1 MTLKRILGALALL
14 LTPAIAFAHPGHGD
28 NGLIAGISHPI
39 GGLDHLLA
47 MLAVG
52 LWAAQQKGA
61 ARWAL
66 PCTFVG
72 TMLFGGLLGFEGL
85 NLPALESGIAASVL
99 ALGLAVALAVR
110 PPLSMAVTAT
120 ALFALFHGV
129 AHGLELPD
137 MSSPWAYAAG
147 FVAATAALHAV
158 GYAVVRVLPQ
168 AAARWFGWRAR
179 LRRRLGS
186 GCWRVDSLAPVMA
199 SSRASH
205 APTGF
210 VLSAILW
217 ERGLLAKRA

>member
-1 MTLKRILGALALL
+1 MTLKRILGALVLL
-14 LTPAIAFAHPGHGD
+14 LAPAIAFAHPGHGD

-52 LWAAQQKGA
+52 LWAAQQQGA

-72 TMLFGGLLGFEGL
+72 TLLLGGLLGFEGL
-85 NLPALESGIAASVL
+85 QLPALEGGIAASVL

-110 PPLSMAVTAT
+110 PPLSLAVVAT

-137 MSSPWAYAAG
+137 MTSPWAYAAG
-147 FVAATAALHAV
+147 FVAATAALHAA
-158 GYAVVRVLPQ
+158 GYGVVRVLPQ
-168 AAARWFGWRAR
+168 AAAPLIRVAGAVSAVTGGW
-179 LRRRLGS
+179 
-186 GCWRVDSLAPVMA
+186 
-199 SSRASH
+199 
-205 APTGF
+205 
-210 VLSAILW
+210 
-217 ERGLLAKRA
+217 LLAG

>member
-1 MTLKRILGALALL
+1 MILKRILGALTLL
-14 LTPAIAFAHPGHGD
+14 LTPALALAHPGHGD
-28 NGLIAGISHPI
+28 NGLVAGISHPL

-52 LWAAQQKGA
+52 LWAAQQHGT

-72 TMLFGGLLGFEGL
+72 TMLIGGMLGFEGL

-110 PPLSMAVTAT
+110 PPLVMAVGAT

-137 MSSPWAYAAG
+137 MSSPWTYAAG
-147 FVAATAALHAV
+147 FVAATAVLHAA
-158 GYAVVRVLPQ
+158 GYALVRTLPL
-168 AAARWFGWRAR
+168 AAAPLVR
-179 LRRRLGS
+179 LAG
-186 GCWRVDSLAPVMA
+186 AA
-199 SSRASH
+199 SA
-205 APTGF
+205 ATG
-210 VLSAILW
+210 VW
-217 ERGLLAKRA
+217 LLAG

>member
-14 LTPAIAFAHPGHGD
+14 LAPALAFAHPGHGD
-28 NGLIAGISHPI
+28 SGLIAGISHPI

-52 LWAAQQKGA
+52 LWAAQQQGP

-72 TMLFGGLLGFEGL
+72 TMLIGGLLGFEGL
-85 NLPALESGIAASVL
+85 ELPALESGIAASVL

-110 PPLSMAVTAT
+110 PPLVMAVAAT

-129 AHGLELPD
+129 AHGLELPE

-147 FVAATAALHAV
+147 FVVATAALHAA
-158 GYAVVRVLPQ
+158 GYGVVRVLPQ
-168 AAARWFGWRAR
+168 AAAPLVR
-179 LRRRLGS
+179 LAG
-186 GCWRVDSLAPVMA
+186 AA
-199 SSRASH
+199 SA
-205 APTGF
+205 ATG
-210 VLSAILW
+210 VW
-217 ERGLLAKRA
+217 LLAG

>member
-1 MTLKRILGALALL
+1 MTLKRILGAMALL

-47 MLAVG
+47 MVAVG

-72 TMLFGGLLGFEGL
+72 TMLIGGLLGFEGL
-85 NLPALESGIAASVL
+85 NLPALEGAIAASVL
-99 ALGLAVALAVR
+99 SLGL
-110 PPLSMAVTAT
+110 

-147 FVAATAALHAV
+147 FVAATAALHGL
-158 GYAVVRVLPQ
+158 GYAVVRVLPH
-168 AAARWFGWRAR
+168 AAAPLVR
-179 LRRRLGS
+179 LAG
-186 GCWRVDSLAPVMA
+186 AA
-199 SSRASH
+199 SA
-205 APTGF
+205 ATG
-210 VLSAILW
+210 VW
-217 ERGLLAKRA
+217 LLAG

>member
-14 LTPAIAFAHPGHGD
+14 LAPALAFAHPGHGE
-28 NGLIAGISHPI
+28 NGLIAGISHPL

-52 LWAAQQKGA
+52 LWAAQQQGA

-72 TMLFGGLLGFEGL
+72 TLLIGGMLGFEGM

-110 PPLSMAVTAT
+110 PPLVMAMGAT

-137 MSSPWAYAAG
+137 MSSPWTYAAG
-147 FVAATAALHAV
+147 FVAATAVLHAV
-158 GYAVVRVLPQ
+158 GYALVRTLPQ
-168 AAARWFGWRAR
+168 AAAPLVR
-179 LRRRLGS
+179 LAG
-186 GCWRVDSLAPVMA
+186 AA
-199 SSRASH
+199 SA
-205 APTGF
+205 ATG
-210 VLSAILW
+210 VW
-217 ERGLLAKRA
+217 LLAG

>member
-14 LTPAIAFAHPGHGD
+14 LTPALALAHPGHGD
-28 NGLIAGISHPI
+28 NGLITGISHPF

-52 LWAAQQKGA
+52 LWAAQQHGT

-72 TMLFGGLLGFEGL
+72 TMLIGGMLGFEGL

-99 ALGLAVALAVR
+99 ALGLAVTLAVR
-110 PPLSMAVTAT
+110 PPLVMAVGAT

-137 MSSPWAYAAG
+137 MSSPWTYAMG
-147 FVAATAALHAV
+147 FVAGTAALHAA

-168 AAARWFGWRAR
+168 AAAPLVR
-179 LRRRLGS
+179 LAG
-186 GCWRVDSLAPVMA
+186 AA
-199 SSRASH
+199 SAM
-205 APTGF
+205 TG
-210 VLSAILW
+210 AW
-217 ERGLLAKRA
+217 LLAG